1 MLGLSSNLLEQDP
14 RVGSTW
20 IPLWVFQFLRALF
33 TQSSRALGL
42 GVVDNKLMELLFRR
56 SLSLIICVGASAQVF
71 AQDTGANATTTPT
84 PASTPSGTGK
94 ADKLD
99 DAAEVQLQQSLN
111 DIYNKY
117 NTQISGIKAQADQLA
132 STGYSQCE
140 LDAKTAENEAAS
152 QESQAKMQALQGMIE
167 PGAKTLGHLVDAGMK
182 GAGGEKATQN
192 QKLDTLVK
200 NCNEQGK
207 YIPATTAGAPPV
219 QVFSCTTSGVT
230 VTKSKCASMT
240 GQDSINCQTL
250 ASDATS
256 FESQI
261 ATTNKELNDLG
272 GATDGLISSG
282 MQLAAAGIGGMMMNK
297 QGKEMAA
304 YLKENAAGQEDLC
317 KKQVDAQ
324 ITALNNQI
332 AQLEAAKARDLLMA
346 NMMAEYQTKVRREN
360 QVENIDE
367 EDDPTN
373 GGTIA
378 IDGPGEIAGL
388 PPVRT
393 VPLTKNNGSGSG
405 ANAPAGGGGGGGAA
419 APPGW
424 EFGQG
429 GGFDGGSRLP
439 DQPEAATYSGTG
451 NAVGGS
457 KGSGFGALDGKAGE
471 GEKGDRS
478 PAGEEGEMMGDGGLR
493 VLLARTSLIHT
504 KHATTLLKSI
514 DFDRLAKSQGITK
527 SKPASVAPAGPN

>member
-1 MLGLSSNLLEQDP
+1 MP
-14 RVGSTW
+14 
-20 IPLWVFQFLRALF
+20 
-33 TQSSRALGL
+33 
-42 GVVDNKLMELLFRR
+42 GVVDNKIMELLFRR
-56 SLSLIICVGASAQVF
+56 ALSLIICIGASAQAV
-71 AQDTGANATTTPT
+71 AQDTTAAATTA
-84 PASTPSGTGK
+84 PASTASGTGNV
-94 ADKLD
+94 DKLD

-117 NTQISGIKAQADQLA
+117 NTQIAGIKTQADQLA
-132 STGYSQCE
+132 ATGYAQCE
-140 LDAKTAENEAAS
+140 MEAKTAENEAAS
-152 QESQAKMQALQGMIE
+152 QESQAKMQALQGMLE
-167 PGAKTLGHLVDAGMK
+167 PGAKTLGHLIDAGMK
-182 GAGGEKATQN
+182 GAGGEKATKEAQLQKTIAACESTGTLSCSNTGADPLPINEKTCPGSTQN
-192 QKLDTLVK
+192 PSLGMQCRQ
-200 NCNEQGK
+200 N
-207 YIPATTAGAPPV
+207 
-219 QVFSCTTSGVT
+219 
-230 VTKSKCASMT
+230 AST
-240 GQDSINCQTL
+240 
-250 ASDATS
+250 DAMRYTEKIS
-256 FESQI
+256 
-261 ATTNKELNDLG
+261 AVNKEIKDLG
-272 GATDGLISSG
+272 GATDGLITSG
-282 MQLAAAGIGGMMMNK
+282 MELAAAGISGMMVNN

-304 YLKENAAGQEDLC
+304 YLKENASDQEDLC

-393 VPLTKNNGSGSG
+393 VPLTKGNGSGTG
-405 ANAPAGGGGGGGAA
+405 ANAPAGGGSGSGGAA

-439 DQPEAATYSGTG
+439 DQPEAATYSGTAG
-451 NAVGGS
+451 AFGGS
-457 KGSGFGALDGKAGE
+457 KGGGFGALDGKTGE

-478 PAGEEGEMMGDGGLR
+478 PAGEEGEVMGDGGLR
-493 VLLARTSLIHT
+493 VLLARASLIHT

>member
-1 MLGLSSNLLEQDP
+1 MP
-14 RVGSTW
+14 R
-20 IPLWVFQFLRALF
+20 
-33 TQSSRALGL
+33 
-42 GVVDNKLMELLFRR
+42 VVDNKIMELLFRR
-56 SLSLIICVGASAQVF
+56 ALSLIICMGVSAE
-71 AQDTGANATTTPT
+71 ALAADTTTTGAATTSTGST
-84 PASTPSGTGK
+84 STPSGSGN

-152 QESQAKMQALQGMIE
+152 QESQAKMQALQGMLE

-182 GAGGEKATQN
+182 GAGGEKAAKEQQLSN
-192 QKLDTLVK
+192 VIN
-200 NCNEQGK
+200 NCNESAGKFLSSQGP
-207 YIPATTAGAPPV
+207 I
-219 QVFSCTTSGVT
+219 QVFTCSKTGVMSSKGKCVALQSST
-230 VTKSKCASMT
+230 VANEFAGCQAQAADSM
-240 GQDSINCQTL
+240 QY
-250 ASDATS
+250 
-256 FESQI
+256 ERQI
-261 ATTNKELNDLG
+261 ADLNKELKDLG
-272 GATDGLISSG
+272 GATDGLITSG
-282 MQLAAAGIGGMMMNK
+282 MELAAAGIGGMMMNN

-393 VPLTKNNGSGSG
+393 VPLTKNNGSGTG
-405 ANAPAGGGGGGGAA
+405 ANAPAGGGGGSGAA

-451 NAVGGS
+451 NAIGG
-457 KGSGFGALDGKAGE
+457 KGGGFGSLDGKTGE

-478 PAGEEGEMMGDGGLR
+478 PAGEEGEVMGDGGLR
-493 VLLARTSLIHT
+493 VLLARASLIHT

>member
-1 MLGLSSNLLEQDP
+1 VP
-14 RVGSTW
+14 R
-20 IPLWVFQFLRALF
+20 
-33 TQSSRALGL
+33 
-42 GVVDNKLMELLFRR
+42 VVDNKIMELLFRR
-56 SLSLIICVGASAQVF
+56 ALSLIICMGVSAEAF
-71 AQDTGANATTTPT
+71 AADTTTTGAATTTT
-84 PASTPSGTGK
+84 GSTSTPSGSGN

-152 QESQAKMQALQGMIE
+152 QESQAKMQALQGMLE

-182 GAGGEKATQN
+182 GAGGEKAAQT
-192 QKLDTLVK
+192 QKLDNLVK

-207 YIPATTAGAPPV
+207 YIPTSTAGAAPV
-219 QVFSCTTSGVT
+219 QVFSCTNTGVT

-240 GQDSINCQTL
+240 GQDNINCQTL
-250 ASDATS
+250 ASDANS

-261 ATTNKELNDLG
+261 AATNKEIKDLG
-272 GATDGLISSG
+272 GATDGLITSG
-282 MQLAAAGIGGMMMNK
+282 MELAAAGIGGMMMNN

-393 VPLTKNNGSGSG
+393 VPLTKNNGSGTG
-405 ANAPAGGGGGGGAA
+405 ANAPAGGGGSGSGAA

-451 NAVGGS
+451 NPMGG
-457 KGSGFGALDGKAGE
+457 KGGGFGSLDGKTGE

-478 PAGEEGEMMGDGGLR
+478 PAGEEGEVMGDGGLR
-493 VLLARTSLIHT
+493 VLLARASLIHT